1 MIGAGPRGTSVL
13 ERLLANWV
21 PEGPD
26 ASLHID
32 VIDPYPAGPGHVWQP
47 GQSRLFLMNTQ
58 SFYPTVIPEDPDLAP
73 PLAGHTFDRWRE
85 LQREQPHPSLT
96 AEERAELAGLDTAD
110 FPSRALY
117 GRYLRATLEELLA
130 RLPAGVT
137 VDFHSTTATSVRHAA
152 GLGDAAGA
160 AAGDG
165 SAGRGR
171 FDVELA
177 DGAVLTVDS
186 VVLALGHLES
196 RLNPEQRELQAAAEE
211 FGLLYLPPAA
221 PADVDWSLVPAV
233 KPVLVRGMG
242 LNFFDAMG
250 QLTEGRG
257 GRFLPGADGG
267 LSYLP
272 SGREPLIIAASRRGT
287 PYRAKATLAG
297 YYPDAVTLRYC
308 TENALA
314 KFAEA
319 GIRPA
324 FDHDL
329 WPLLH
334 RDALWAYYSTLA
346 RSQPG
351 AILTAPKEFLTALEE
366 ALRPHAHSAA
376 KWEDLVDSVL
386 EIHLRPAHR
395 LNLLGLAAPLAGR
408 SFASRAE
415 LDDAVVDYLLDDARR
430 SALGEDDPVKMTIGA
445 LHHGRAV
452 LKTAVADGGI
462 TDESWVAG
470 LRGWFEAFV
479 EGLASGPPALRAEQ
493 LAALVRAGVVR
504 FVGPDP
510 QVRRGPQGEGLHG
523 GVALGGE
530 QYGQRRRRGR
540 QRRRHGRGA
549 GASQQGRCQRVTAAG
564 AVARRRPG
572 PAPAHDDG
580 GGISGADVRAGRRPA
595 SLPAAR
601 RKRLGD
607 RRPLRP
613 RAAAVRRAVGN
624 GHCGRGPAEER
635 TRVPQRPAHA
645 AGRRRDC
652 PGYSRALV
660 ERCPRLTRTEHA
672 PRPGWAVDI
681 FAVCPSLRPG
691 GGHAQRVEPGSILR
705 VSERSLRLRIQSE
718 GLTLGRILANAS
730 AAYMTVFI
738 ATKVARTANQWVC
751 NSASGNSSPAGTAM
765 AILLMIVPL
774 PWFRADG
781 HG

>member
-1 MIGAGPRGTSVL
+1 VGKSQSIRTAVIGAGPRGTSVL
-13 ERLLANWV
+13 ERLLANWA
-21 PEGPD
+21 PAGPD
-26 ASLHID
+26 ATLHID

-47 GQSRLFLMNTQ
+47 GQSRLYLMNTQ

-85 LQREQPHPSLT
+85 LQQERPHPSLT
-96 AEERAELAGLDTAD
+96 AEERAELAGLAAAD

-117 GRYLRATLEELLA
+117 GRYLRSTLEELLSG
-130 RLPAGVT
+130 LPAGAT
-137 VDFHSTTATSVRHAA
+137 VEFHSTTATSVRHAA
-152 GLGDAAGA
+152 ARGSGAADGDAAG
-160 AAGDG
+160 DG
-165 SAGRGR
+165 GREQ

-308 TENALA
+308 TEGALA

-319 GIRPA
+319 GIRPG

-346 RSQPG
+346 LSQPG

-366 ALRPHAHSAA
+366 ALRPHAHSGA

-386 EIHLRPAHR
+386 EIHVRPAHR

-408 SFASRAE
+408 SFGSRAE

-470 LRGWFEAFV
+470 LRGWFESFV

-510 QVRRGPQGEGLHG
+510 KFGVDRKAKVFTAVSPWVGNTTDDAAGEVVTAVAMVEALAPANKVSVNESPLLEQLLAEGLVRPRLMMTVEG
-523 GVALGGE
+523 SPVPTSGLDVAPHPYRPLGANGSVTE
-530 QYGQRRRRGR
+530 GLYVLGLQLSAVQWGTAIAAEARQKSGPVYRSGQRTLR
-540 QRRRHGRGA
+540 
-549 GASQQGRCQRVTAAG
+549 
-564 AVARRRPG
+564 
-572 PAPAHDDG
+572 D
-580 GGISGADVRAGRRPA
+580 ADEIA
-595 SLPAAR
+595 
-601 RKRLGD
+601 
-607 RRPLRP
+607 
-613 RAAAVRRAVGN
+613 RAV
-624 GHCGRGPAEER
+624 
-635 TRVPQRPAHA
+635 
-645 AGRRRDC
+645 
-652 PGYSRALV
+652 
-660 ERCPRLTRTEHA
+660 
-672 PRPGWAVDI
+672 
-681 FAVCPSLRPG
+681 
-691 GGHAQRVEPGSILR
+691 
-705 VSERSLRLRIQSE
+705 
-718 GLTLGRILANAS
+718 LGR
-730 AAYMTVFI
+730 
-738 ATKVARTANQWVC
+738 
-751 NSASGNSSPAGTAM
+751 
-765 AILLMIVPL
+765 
-774 PWFRADG
+774 
-781 HG
+781 

>member
-1 MIGAGPRGTSVL
+1 MPVADTLDAVGISQSIRTALIGAGPRGTSAM

-21 PEGPD
+21 PAGPD
-26 ASLHID
+26 ATLHID

-47 GQSRLFLMNTQ
+47 GQSRLYLMNTQ
-58 SFYPTVIPEDPDLAP
+58 SFYPTVIPEDPDLAR

-85 LQREQPHPSLT
+85 LQQHQPHPSLT
-96 AEERAELAGLDTAD
+96 AEDRAELSGLGAAD

-117 GRYLRATLEELLA
+117 GRYLRSTLEELLS
-130 RLPAGVT
+130 RLPAGAT
-137 VDFHSTTATSVRHAA
+137 VDFHNTTATSVRHAA
-152 GLGDAAGA
+152 APGPGD
-160 AAGDG
+160 DG
-165 SAGRGR
+165 RVR
-171 FDVELA
+171 FDVGLA

-196 RLNPEQRELQAAAEE
+196 RLNPEQRDLQAAAEE
-211 FGLLYLPPAA
+211 LGLLYLPPAA

-257 GRFLPGADGG
+257 GQFLPGENGG

-297 YYPDAVTLRYC
+297 YYPEAVTLRYC
-308 TENALA
+308 TESAVA

-351 AILTAPKEFLTALEE
+351 AVLTEPKEFLRALEE
-366 ALRPHAHSAA
+366 ALHPHAHSAA
-376 KWEDLVDSVL
+376 KWDDLVDDVL
-386 EIHLRPAHR
+386 EIHVRPAHR

-408 SFASRAE
+408 SFATRAE
-415 LDDAVVDYLLDDARR
+415 LDNAVVEYLLDDARR

-470 LRGWFEAFV
+470 LRGWFESFV
-479 EGLASGPPALRAEQ
+479 EGLASGPPALRSEQ
-493 LAALVRAGVVR
+493 LAALVNAGVVR

-510 QVRRGPQGEGLHG
+510 KFGVDRKTGTFTAVSPWVGNSAEDAPGEVVQAVAMVEALAPANKVPVNKSPLLEQLLAEGLIRPRLMMTVEG
-523 GVALGGE
+523 TPVPTSGLDVAPHPYRPLGANGSVTE
-530 QYGQRRRRGR
+530 GLYVLGLQLSAVQWGTAIAAEARQKSGPVYRSGQRTLRD
-540 QRRRHGRGA
+540 A
-549 GASQQGRCQRVTAAG
+549 DEI
-564 AVARRRPG
+564 AR
-572 PAPAHDDG
+572 A
-580 GGISGADVRAGRRPA
+580 I
-595 SLPAAR
+595 
-601 RKRLGD
+601 
-607 RRPLRP
+607 
-613 RAAAVRRAVGN
+613 
-624 GHCGRGPAEER
+624 
-635 TRVPQRPAHA
+635 
-645 AGRRRDC
+645 
-652 PGYSRALV
+652 
-660 ERCPRLTRTEHA
+660 
-672 PRPGWAVDI
+672 
-681 FAVCPSLRPG
+681 
-691 GGHAQRVEPGSILR
+691 
-705 VSERSLRLRIQSE
+705 
-718 GLTLGRILANAS
+718 LGR
-730 AAYMTVFI
+730 
-738 ATKVARTANQWVC
+738 
-751 NSASGNSSPAGTAM
+751 
-765 AILLMIVPL
+765 
-774 PWFRADG
+774 
-781 HG
+781 

>member
-21 PEGPD
+21 PAGPD
-26 ASLHID
+26 ATLHID

-47 GQSRLFLMNTQ
+47 GQSRLYLMNTQ

-85 LQREQPHPSLT
+85 LQRAQPDPSLT
-96 AEERAELAGLDTAD
+96 AEECAELAGLDAAD

-117 GRYLRATLEELLA
+117 GRYLRSTLEELLS
-130 RLPAGVT
+130 RLPDGVT

-152 GLGDAAGA
+152 APGAADGDGV

-165 SAGRGR
+165 GPGR

-196 RLNPEQRELQAAAEE
+196 RLSPEQRELQAAAEE

-308 TENALA
+308 TESALA

-386 EIHLRPAHR
+386 DVHLRPAHR

-510 QVRRGPQGEGLHG
+510 KFGVDRKAKAFTAVSPWVGNTTDDAAGEVVNAVAMVEALAPANKVAVNESPLLEQLLAEGLVRPRLMMTVEG
-523 GVALGGE
+523 SPVPTSGLDVAPHPYRPLGANGSVTE
-530 QYGQRRRRGR
+530 GLYVLGLQLSAVQWGTAIAAEARQKSGPVYRSGQRTLR
-540 QRRRHGRGA
+540 
-549 GASQQGRCQRVTAAG
+549 
-564 AVARRRPG
+564 
-572 PAPAHDDG
+572 D
-580 GGISGADVRAGRRPA
+580 ADEIA
-595 SLPAAR
+595 
-601 RKRLGD
+601 
-607 RRPLRP
+607 
-613 RAAAVRRAVGN
+613 RAV
-624 GHCGRGPAEER
+624 
-635 TRVPQRPAHA
+635 
-645 AGRRRDC
+645 
-652 PGYSRALV
+652 
-660 ERCPRLTRTEHA
+660 
-672 PRPGWAVDI
+672 
-681 FAVCPSLRPG
+681 
-691 GGHAQRVEPGSILR
+691 
-705 VSERSLRLRIQSE
+705 
-718 GLTLGRILANAS
+718 LGR
-730 AAYMTVFI
+730 
-738 ATKVARTANQWVC
+738 
-751 NSASGNSSPAGTAM
+751 
-765 AILLMIVPL
+765 
-774 PWFRADG
+774 
-781 HG
+781 

>member
-1 MIGAGPRGTSVL
+1 MPVADTLDAVGISQSIRTALIGAGPRGTSAL

-21 PEGPD
+21 PAGPD
-26 ASLHID
+26 ATLHID

-47 GQSRLFLMNTQ
+47 GQSRLYLMNTQ
-58 SFYPTVIPEDPDLAP
+58 SFYPTVIPEDPDLAR

-85 LQREQPHPSLT
+85 LQQHQPHPSLT
-96 AEERAELAGLDTAD
+96 AEDRAELSGLGSAD

-117 GRYLRATLEELLA
+117 GRYLRCTLEELLS
-130 RLPAGVT
+130 RLPAGAT
-137 VDFHSTTATSVRHAA
+137 VDFHNTTATSVRHAA
-152 GLGDAAGA
+152 APGPGD
-160 AAGDG
+160 DG
-165 SAGRGR
+165 RVR
-171 FDVELA
+171 FDVGLA

-196 RLNPEQRELQAAAEE
+196 RLNPEQRDLKAAAEE
-211 FGLLYLPPAA
+211 LGLLYLPPAA

-257 GRFLPGADGG
+257 GQFLPGENGG

-297 YYPDAVTLRYC
+297 YYPEAVTLRYC
-308 TENALA
+308 TESAVA

-351 AILTAPKEFLTALEE
+351 AVLTEPKEFLKALEE
-366 ALRPHAHSAA
+366 ALHPHAHSAA
-376 KWEDLVDSVL
+376 KWDDLVDDVL
-386 EIHLRPAHR
+386 EIHVRPAHR

-408 SFASRAE
+408 SFTTRAE
-415 LDDAVVDYLLDDARR
+415 LDNAVVDYLLDDARR

-470 LRGWFEAFV
+470 LRGWFESFV
-479 EGLASGPPALRAEQ
+479 EGLASGPPALRSEQ
-493 LAALVRAGVVR
+493 LAALVSAGVVR

-510 QVRRGPQGEGLHG
+510 KFGVDRKAGTFTAVSPWVGNSAEDAPGEVVQAVAMVEALAPANKVPVNKSPLLEQLLAEGLVRPRLMMTVEG
-523 GVALGGE
+523 TPVPTSGLDVAPHPYRPLGANGSVTE
-530 QYGQRRRRGR
+530 GLYVLGLQLSAVQWGTAIAAEARQKSGPVYRSGQRTLRD
-540 QRRRHGRGA
+540 A
-549 GASQQGRCQRVTAAG
+549 DEI
-564 AVARRRPG
+564 AR
-572 PAPAHDDG
+572 A
-580 GGISGADVRAGRRPA
+580 I
-595 SLPAAR
+595 
-601 RKRLGD
+601 
-607 RRPLRP
+607 
-613 RAAAVRRAVGN
+613 
-624 GHCGRGPAEER
+624 
-635 TRVPQRPAHA
+635 
-645 AGRRRDC
+645 
-652 PGYSRALV
+652 
-660 ERCPRLTRTEHA
+660 
-672 PRPGWAVDI
+672 
-681 FAVCPSLRPG
+681 
-691 GGHAQRVEPGSILR
+691 
-705 VSERSLRLRIQSE
+705 
-718 GLTLGRILANAS
+718 LGR
-730 AAYMTVFI
+730 
-738 ATKVARTANQWVC
+738 
-751 NSASGNSSPAGTAM
+751 
-765 AILLMIVPL
+765 
-774 PWFRADG
+774 
-781 HG
+781 

>member
-13 ERLLANWV
+13 ERLLANWA
-21 PEGPD
+21 PARPG
-26 ASLHID
+26 ATLHID

-47 GQSRLFLMNTQ
+47 GQSRLYLMNTQ
-58 SFYPTVIPEDPDLAP
+58 SFYPTVIPEDPDLAR

-85 LQREQPHPSLT
+85 LQRERPHPALT
-96 AEERAELAGLDTAD
+96 AEERAELSGLGAAD

-117 GRYLRATLEELLA
+117 GRYLRSTVEELLT
-130 RLPAGVT
+130 RLPAGAT
-137 VDFHSTTATSVRHAA
+137 VDFHSTTAISVRHAA
-152 GLGDAAGA
+152 AAGTGA
-160 AAGDG
+160 EGDG
-165 SAGRGR
+165 RVK
-171 FDVELA
+171 FDVGLA
-177 DGAVLTVDS
+177 GGAGLTVDS

-196 RLNPEQRELQAAAEE
+196 RLNPEQRGLRAAAEE

-257 GRFLPGADGG
+257 GRFLPGGDGG
-267 LSYLP
+267 MSYLP

-297 YYPDAVTLRYC
+297 YYPGAVTLRYC
-308 TENALA
+308 TESALA

-351 AILTAPKEFLTALEE
+351 AILTEPKEFLKELEE
-366 ALRPHAHSAA
+366 ALHPHAHSAA
-376 KWEDLVDSVL
+376 KWENQVDSVL
-386 EIHLRPAHR
+386 EVHLRPAHR

-415 LDDAVVDYLLDDARR
+415 LDNAVVEYLLDDARR

-470 LRGWFEAFV
+470 LRGWFESFV
-479 EGLASGPPALRAEQ
+479 EGLASGPPALRAQQ
-493 LAALVRAGVVR
+493 LAALVSAGVVR

-510 QVRRGPQGEGLHG
+510 KF
-523 GVALGGE
+523 GVD
-530 QYGQRRRRGR
+530 RK
-540 QRRRHGRGA
+540 A
-549 GASQQGRCQRVTAAG
+549 GTFTAAS
-564 AVARRRPG
+564 PW
-572 PAPAHDDG
+572 
-580 GGISGADVRAGRRPA
+580 
-595 SLPAAR
+595 
-601 RKRLGD
+601 
-607 RRPLRP
+607 
-613 RAAAVRRAVGN
+613 VGN
-624 GHCGRGPAEER
+624 GAEDGPGEVVQAVAMIEALAPANKVAVNDSPLLEQLLAE
-635 TRVPQRPAHA
+635 
-645 AGRRRDC
+645 G
-652 PGYSRALV
+652 LV
-660 ERCPRLTRTEHA
+660 RPRLMMTAEGTPVPTSGLDVTPH
-672 PRPGWAVDI
+672 PYRPLGANGSVTDGLYVLGLQLSAV
-681 FAVCPSLRPG
+681 
-691 GGHAQRVEPGSILR
+691 
-705 VSERSLRLRIQSE
+705 
-718 GLTLGRILANAS
+718 
-730 AAYMTVFI
+730 
-738 ATKVARTANQWVC
+738 QW
-751 NSASGNSSPAGTAM
+751 GTAIAAEARQKSGPVYRSGQRTLRDADEIAR
-765 AILLMIVPL
+765 AILGP
-774 PWFRADG
+774 
-781 HG
+781 